1 MFDKVKKKGK
11 MKMEQTALFTIIEK
25 MGITIS
31 QLAKEIGISQGNIS
45 DWKSGKCLPS
55 LNALIKIAD
64 YLNVSLDYLV
74 GRTET
79 SDNSEENDVKFSRD
93 IFSEFKKFC
102 LEKEYEYK
110 ITSFTTDY
118 VTCRVCSKSIV
129 EYFEACIKSEREE
142 TVKML
147 CSLPKPLLTSCELD
161 HYSPE
166 RWVYQVDV
174 EILREALERYDEPE
188 FVEERRKMMETL

>member
-1 MFDKVKKKGK
+1 MKISNLFKILAEREISAKKLSDD
-11 MKMEQTALFTIIEK
+11 T
-25 MGITIS
+25 
-31 QLAKEIGISQGNIS
+31 GISTGNIS
-45 DWKSGKCLPS
+45 DWKSGRSQPS
-55 LNALIKIAD
+55 INALITIAD
-64 YLNVSLDYLV
+64 YLNISLDRLV
-74 GRTET
+74 GRAET

-93 IFSEFKKFC
+93 TFCEFKKFC
-102 LEKEYEYK
+102 LEKEYTYK
-110 ITSFTTDY
+110 ITSLSKEY

-147 CSLPKPLLTSCELD
+147 CSLPKSMLTNCELD

-166 RWVYQVDV
+166 RWVYQVDI

-188 FVEERRKMMETL
+188 FVEERRKMMDTL